1 MRRWLLTA
9 LCLLLATPVS
19 AEMYRYETEEG
30 KTVMSNTLPREA
42 LEQGYEVLDSNGRVV
57 EKVPP
62 PPTEEELA
70 KRRRERERQKRLE
83 KKREERKKRDR
94 RLLRQYSAPDDA
106 VRALHRKLKERFGT
120 VQLKLANIKS
130 IEDQIAELQSRAANQ
145 ERAGEQVPEKLRDKM
160 KRLRAE
166 KATLLNEIRNE
177 IDEAEKT
184 RDKYRDRIERLET
197 LTDKKQTLPLTIPEE
212 ETAREDLATMEK

>member
-1 MRRWLLTA
+1 MRGRLPA
-9 LCLLLATPVS
+9 VLCLVLAMPVS

-42 LEQGYEVLDSNGRVV
+42 LQQGYEVLDSNGRVM
-57 EKVPP
+57 EKIPP
-62 PPTEEELA
+62 PPTKEELA
-70 KRRRERERQKRLE
+70 KRQRERERQKRLE
-83 KKREERKKRDR
+83 KKREEQKKRDR

-130 IEDQIAELQSRAANQ
+130 IESQIAELQNRAANQ
-145 ERAGEQVPEKLRDKM
+145 ERAGREVSDTLRDKM

-166 KATLLNEIRNE
+166 KATLLDEIRNE
-177 IDEAEKT
+177 IKEAEKT
-184 RDKYRDRIERLET
+184 REKYRQRIKRLET
-197 LTDKKQTLPLTIPEE
+197 LTEKEQTLPLTIPEE
-212 ETAREDLATMEK
+212 KTAREDLAAMED